1 MVRTSTLGR
10 SLAAVL
16 ALASDVLAKD
26 WESPAYTALYQL
38 ELPIPPVKQEK
49 WPDRPMI
56 NPVTGKKV
64 RYYEVDIKEFEEQV
78 YPGKKKA
85 KLTGY
90 DGISPG
96 MTFIEERG
104 TESMVRFINNGKG
117 NSSVHLHGSY
127 SRAPFDGW
135 AEDVTGP
142 GEYKDYYYPNA
153 QSGRLMW
160 YHDHAIDHT
169 AENAYFGL
177 AGAWIVKDPAE
188 DALGLPSGYGK
199 YDIPLILA
207 SKQYN
212 SDGTLY
218 SPANEDDSLY
228 GDVIQVNG
236 KPWPFM
242 KVEARKYRF
251 RFLNAAI
258 SRTFFLYLEASS
270 KPGTKIEF
278 NVIGSDAGLLTGPQ
292 KTSDLYISMAERF
305 EVVVDF
311 APFKGQNVTLRN
323 TRDFAPDKDYLHTD
337 KVMRFVVENKVVT
350 DDSRVPATLRT
361 VDFPAPRPAGTVDR
375 KFLFHRQG
383 SDWRINGVVFAD
395 VANRVLARPKRG
407 SIEVWE
413 LENSSGGGWSHP
425 IHIHLVDFRVI
436 KRTGGK
442 RGAKVFNYESAG
454 LKDVVWLGAGETV
467 TVEAHYAPWPG
478 LYMFHCHNLIHED
491 HEMMAAFNVTQI
503 TDLGYPETDFDDP
516 MDPAYRAMKVQG
528 DSHTYDKVNARL
540 QELGRL
546 IPYSDVKGAEKALE
560 DYYRTKKEDSTTSTP
575 TSTSASSTS
584 SPAAAVVTPT
594 KPVTTPA
601 TTPKPSSVK
610 TTSTS
615 SKKTTTTKKKR
626 DVRAHGRDIALP
638 TPPPS

>member
-1 MVRTSTLGR
+1 
-10 SLAAVL
+10 
-16 ALASDVLAKD
+16 
-26 WESPAYTALYQL
+26 
-38 ELPIPPVKQEK
+38 
-49 WPDRPMI
+49 
-56 NPVTGKKV
+56 
-64 RYYEVDIKEFEEQV
+64 
-78 YPGKKKA
+78 
-85 KLTGY
+85 
-90 DGISPG
+90 
-96 MTFIEERG
+96 
-104 TESMVRFINNGKG
+104 
-117 NSSVHLHGSY
+117 
-127 SRAPFDGW
+127 
-135 AEDVTGP
+135 
-142 GEYKDYYYPNA
+142 
-153 QSGRLMW
+153 
-160 YHDHAIDHT
+160 
-169 AENAYFGL
+169 
-177 AGAWIVKDPAE
+177 
-188 DALGLPSGYGK
+188 
-199 YDIPLILA
+199 
-207 SKQYN
+207 
-212 SDGTLY
+212 
-218 SPANEDDSLY
+218 
-228 GDVIQVNG
+228 
-236 KPWPFM
+236 M

-278 NVIGSDAGLLTGPQ
+278 QVIGSDAGLLTGPQ

-311 APFKGQNVTLRN
+311 SPFKGQNVTLRN

-337 KVMRFVVENKVVT
+337 KVMRFVVENKVAT
-350 DDSRVPATLRT
+350 DDSRVPSTLRA

-442 RGAKVFNYESAG
+442 RGAKVYNYESAG

-516 MDPAYRAMKVQG
+516 MDPAYRAKKIEG
-528 DSHTYDKVNARL
+528 DSNTYEKVNGRVE
-540 QELGRL
+540 ELGRF
-546 IPYSDVKGAEKALE
+546 IPYSDVEKAEKALE
-560 DYYRTKKEDSTTSTP
+560 DYWRTRKEDATTS
-575 TSTSASSTS
+575 SASTS
-584 SPAAAVVTPT
+584 SAAAAVVTTPAAA
-594 KPVTTPA
+594 VTTPA
-601 TTPKPSSVK
+601 TTPKPTSTK

-615 SKKTTTTKKKR
+615 SKKTTTSKRKR
-626 DVRAHGRDIALP
+626 DVRFHGRDIAKP